1 MPRTKKSIRPST
13 QDGRPKRKKFRKPLT
28 EEQKAERVE
37 RLAKARAAKAPSE
50 HKSVH
55 YSVSRDES
63 DPVNVKSVRAWIKSN
78 QERLSSAKQS
88 KKLNPKD
95 KNIANEVNILET
107 YIHNLQSYL
116 RTGIWLDFRWGEN
129 MEGKIQRINKVKAY
143 HWHPRDP
150 FLGMVRRDVGVWY
163 DDIGLWTKEMDEE
176 YYGVRKIEEKP
187 KKRKVRTKRKP
198 K

>member
-1 MPRTKKSIRPST
+1 MAIKKVRRRSIP
-13 QDGRPKRKKFRKPLT
+13 DGPPKKIRKPRKPLT
-28 EEQKAERVE
+28 EDQKAERAE
-37 RLAKARAAKAPSE
+37 RLAVARAKRKPSE

-55 YSVSRDES
+55 YSVPRDDS
-63 DPVNVKSVRAWIKSN
+63 SPVNVKSVRSWIKTN
-78 QERLSSAKQS
+78 QERLAAAKQS
-88 KKLNPKD
+88 LKLNPKNRELSNEC
-95 KNIANEVNILET
+95 NIIET
-107 YIHNLQSYL
+107 YIHNLQAYL

-187 KKRKVRTKRKP
+187 KKRKARTKRKP

>member
-28 EEQKAERVE
+28 KEQKAERVE

-116 RTGIWLDFRWGEN
+116 RTGIWLDFLSL
-129 MEGKIQRINKVKAY
+129 IHI
-143 HWHPRDP
+143 
-150 FLGMVRRDVGVWY
+150 
-163 DDIGLWTKEMDEE
+163 
-176 YYGVRKIEEKP
+176 
-187 KKRKVRTKRKP
+187 
-198 K
+198 